1 MLLPLLRP
9 LPLAIARTLHLL
21 PRLPVMKRKFA
32 DFAAGRIP
40 APVKPMAT
48 SDSLKLE
55 PREAQLRDLLVDV
68 AASVDADASLPEPL
82 VLRWAGGWVR
92 DRLLGTTSH
101 DIDVAINAM
110 TGLAFGER
118 LRAFCDVPANAA
130 RHNVGP
136 DDIGSLHKI
145 AANPEKSKNLE
156 TTTVK
161 VFGLDLDFVN
171 LRTETYADDS
181 RNPVV
186 EFGTA
191 SDDARRRDATVNAL
205 FYNLHTRAVEDF
217 VGGLADMKA
226 RLIRTPLEPLTTFTD
241 DPLRVLRLV
250 RFASRL
256 DFAIDP
262 AARAVMA
269 DPQVLE
275 SLRIKISRERVGVE
289 LEKMLKGNNPRLAL
303 QLIDELKLH
312 EAIYTDPARDDIPA
326 PALDRWHVAYRLLAR
341 LAADQ
346 APGSIYDVLVRT
358 ADEAYFAWSL
368 ASLAPWSHI
377 QDPRPHIKGRPTTL
391 AGTVAREG
399 AKAPNKL
406 YDVVNAAHLNRAAI
420 KQLKEDV
427 CAGRDVSNQRDT
439 MGMAIR
445 AWDDRDL
452 HWRVQVLNAILVDA
466 MDNLETLAE
475 DDEYPEMIAGWQ
487 RFLDHLADTDLM
499 EAPSIKRLVDGKLLA
514 KALGVKPGRWTGQ
527 ALDICLEWQLR
538 NPNAEDPA
546 PAIEEVRKRAGELG
560 IKGLA

>member
-1 MLLPLLRP
+1 MLHPLLRP
-9 LPLAIARTLHLL
+9 LPLAIARTSPLRHN
-21 PRLPVMKRKFA
+21 LPVMKRKFA
-32 DFAAGRIP
+32 DFTGRAPSP
-40 APVKPMAT
+40 AVPMAT
-48 SDSLKLE
+48 TASLKLE
-55 PREAQLRDLLVDV
+55 PRETQLRDLLVDV
-68 AASVDADASLPEPL
+68 AASVDADPSASLPEPL

-186 EFGTA
+186 EFGSA

-205 FYNLHTRAVEDF
+205 FYNLHTREVEDF
-217 VGGLADMKA
+217 VGGLADMEA

-269 DPQVLE
+269 DPQVLD
-275 SLRIKISRERVGVE
+275 SLRVKISRERVGVE
-289 LEKMLKGNNPRLAL
+289 LEKMLKGESRSDP
-303 QLIDELKLH
+303 ID
-312 EAIYTDPARDDIPA
+312 
-326 PALDRWHVAYRLLAR
+326 
-341 LAADQ
+341 
-346 APGSIYDVLVRT
+346 S
-358 ADEAYFAWSL
+358 
-368 ASLAPWSHI
+368 
-377 QDPRPHIKGRPTTL
+377 
-391 AGTVAREG
+391 
-399 AKAPNKL
+399 
-406 YDVVNAAHLNRAAI
+406 
-420 KQLKEDV
+420 
-427 CAGRDVSNQRDT
+427 
-439 MGMAIR
+439 
-445 AWDDRDL
+445 
-452 HWRVQVLNAILVDA
+452 
-466 MDNLETLAE
+466 
-475 DDEYPEMIAGWQ
+475 
-487 RFLDHLADTDLM
+487 
-499 EAPSIKRLVDGKLLA
+499 
-514 KALGVKPGRWTGQ
+514 
-527 ALDICLEWQLR
+527 
-538 NPNAEDPA
+538 
-546 PAIEEVRKRAGELG
+546 
-560 IKGLA
+560 